1 MTTQAPTLI
10 DQAEA
15 LEQAMLEFVLDHHP
29 TAGTPYRRLHRDTFL
44 EQLEEQVVAILRLYG
59 GDDDG

>member
-1 MTTQAPTLI
+1 MTVHEPTLI
-10 DQAEA
+10 DQAET

-29 TAGTPYRRLHRDTFL
+29 TAGTPYRRLHRDLFL
-44 EQLEEQVVAILRLYG
+44 ERLEEQVVAILRLYG